1 MQTAINTDVF
11 IRQVLNTLVTQ
22 MEMWNELRRQKEVEA
37 ALYMNL
43 MNKTILAESEERQLP
58 AEYVDDTPRVVEMF
72 LQCLKLE
79 KRTGAT
85 IVNYRG
91 ELKCLFQFLRKNYAD
106 VTSNDIRAY
115 LAWKQTE
122 HHNRDNTLNN
132 KIHVFQSFYKWLM
145 NEDLLEDG
153 GCLMRKP
160 KKNPM
165 GKVYKIKEEQRVKRV
180 LSDEQVEI
188 IRCGC
193 RHVRDR
199 AIVEILVATGMR
211 ISELVGLD
219 VGDIDISRKRCIIY
233 GKGRKERPAFFT
245 PRAIVHLEAYL
256 EWRRALPDTSA
267 ALFINFRKT
276 GGVYGRVCTCTI
288 RKMLK
293 EIVASDP
300 RLEGLNLHPHRF
312 RAYLATYMARHGAS
326 LKDIAAV
333 LGHSNV
339 NTTMECYIIEDPEE
353 TQAVHGKCAG

>member
-1 MQTAINTDVF
+1 MQTAVNTDVF
-11 IRQVLNTLVTQ
+11 IRQVINTLATQ
-22 MEMWNELRRQKEVEA
+22 MEMWNELKRQKEVEA
-37 ALYMNL
+37 ALYMHL
-43 MNKTILAESEERQLP
+43 MNKTILAEPEDRQLP

-72 LQCLKLE
+72 LQCLRLE
-79 KRTGAT
+79 KRTEST

-91 ELKCLFQFLRKNYAD
+91 ELKCLFMFLRKNYAD

-122 HHNRDNTLNN
+122 HHNKDNTLNN
-132 KIHVFQSFYKWLM
+132 KIHVFQSFYKWIM

-165 GKVYKIKEEQRVKRV
+165 AKVYKIKQEKKVRSA
-180 LSDEQVEI
+180 LTDEQVEI
-188 IRCGC
+188 IRCDC
-193 RHVRDR
+193 QHVRDR

-211 ISELVGLD
+211 ISELVGMNVD
-219 VGDIDISRKRCIIY
+219 DIDINRKKCIIY

-245 PRAIVHLEAYL
+245 PRAIVHLKEYL
-256 EWRRALPDTSA
+256 DWRGQVPDTSV
-267 ALFINFRKT
+267 ALFINLRRSN
-276 GGVYGRVCTCTI
+276 GVYGRVCACTI
-288 RKMLK
+288 RKMLNL
-293 EIVASDP
+293 IVERDR

-353 TQAVHGKCAG
+353 TQAVHGKCAA